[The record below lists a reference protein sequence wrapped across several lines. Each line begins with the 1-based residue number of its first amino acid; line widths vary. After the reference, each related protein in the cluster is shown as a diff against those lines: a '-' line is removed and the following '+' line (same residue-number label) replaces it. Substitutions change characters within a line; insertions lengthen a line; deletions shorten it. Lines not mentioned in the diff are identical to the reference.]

1 MRPVVADPCMRGRA
15 GVRALAELING
26 DGQGVLNVV
35 AGVSDILVRYCLGKF
50 TAVQDREADVPPM
63 AGLRSRLECAN
74 STSGP
79 AREKSLPDLDEP
91 SAQPEEDSQS

>member
-1 MRPVVADPCMRGRA
+1 MRAI
-15 GVRALAELING
+15 AELING
-26 DGQGVLNVV
+26 DSSGVLNIV
-35 AGVSDILVRYCLGKF
+35 AGVSDILVHDCLGKF

-79 AREKSLPDLDEP
+79 AREKSIPDLDELR
-91 SAQPEEDSQS
+91 AQPEEESEG